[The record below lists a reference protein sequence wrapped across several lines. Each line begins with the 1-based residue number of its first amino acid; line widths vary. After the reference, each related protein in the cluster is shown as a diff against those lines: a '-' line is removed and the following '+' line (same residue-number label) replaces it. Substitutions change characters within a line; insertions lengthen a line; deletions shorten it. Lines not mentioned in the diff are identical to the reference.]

1 MQHRSLLI
9 SFWFLGNKELSH
21 LSEKSFDFVAC
32 SLFYMQIIV
41 ENFKSP
47 EATSF
52 SKSLSKFLDES
63 FNVSLAITIF
73 LITVLFTYIGLL
85 MNEG

>member
-9 SFWFLGNKELSH
+9 PFWFLGNKELSH
-21 LSEKSFDFVAC
+21 LSEKSFDFIAC

-47 EATSF
+47 EVASF

-63 FNVSLAITIF
+63 FNVSFAITIY
-73 LITVLFTYIGLL
+73 LITVLYTYIDIL
-85 MNEG
+85 MHEF